1 MPLKSCNNCVSQ
13 IVCKPYKDFMT
24 LINAFAQ
31 ENGKI
36 TTIPFTADVLATR
49 CKHFLSPDSFKVDLL
64 DEQKK
69 SEPEKTEDKTQ

>member
-13 IVCKPYKDFMT
+13 SVCKAYKDFKT

-31 ENGKI
+31 ENGEI
-36 TTIPFTADVLATR
+36 TKIPFDADVLATM

-69 SEPEKTEDKTQ
+69 SEPERTEDKTQ